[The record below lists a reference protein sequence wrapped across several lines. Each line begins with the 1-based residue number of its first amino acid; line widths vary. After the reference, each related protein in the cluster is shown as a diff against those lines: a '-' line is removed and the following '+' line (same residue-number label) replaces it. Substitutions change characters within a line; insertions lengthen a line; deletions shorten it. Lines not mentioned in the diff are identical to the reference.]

1 VASWP
6 HRICIWIPRERT
18 SSTGGEGG
26 CGVPSGAGEIEGRRW
41 QQIAGRQRAAAG
53 RRRADERGRR
63 GGEGSGLGYGARGE
77 KIVGTKAIGKRRCRP
92 YI

>member
-53 RRRADERGRR
+53 RRGADERGRR
-63 GGEGSGLGYGARGE
+63 GRGGEWVRVWGAG
-77 KIVGTKAIGKRRCRP
+77 
-92 YI
+92 